1 MTLLVYDGKYAGSI
15 EMIRFYKLYKSNGLY
30 VVTSFKIF
38 K

>member
-1 MTLLVYDGKYAGSI
+1 MTLLVYGCKYAGSI
-15 EMIRFYKLYKSNGLY
+15 EMIKFYKLYRSNGIY